1 MVEVPGTDKDKGVTY
16 DKTIYKIDPE
26 VVKDEG
32 KSHNV
37 LDIKYTYYK
46 VKSVSVTK
54 VKMTALAQERQK
66 QNQQPSQKL
75 KAKTL
80 LSLRLLVVQLSPT
93 STLRTPPAVLGLPRR
108 LRSLRVAR

>member
-1 MVEVPGTDKDKGVTY
+1 MTY

-26 VVKDEG
+26 VVRMR

-46 VKSVSVTK
+46 VRDVSVTK

-66 QNQQPSQKL
+66 QNQQPSRQL
-75 KAKTL
+75 KAKML
-80 LSLRLLVVQLSPT
+80 LALRLPVVQLSLT
-93 STLRTPPAVLGLPRR
+93 SSLRTTRR
-108 LRSLRVAR
+108 ALDAHGDQGR